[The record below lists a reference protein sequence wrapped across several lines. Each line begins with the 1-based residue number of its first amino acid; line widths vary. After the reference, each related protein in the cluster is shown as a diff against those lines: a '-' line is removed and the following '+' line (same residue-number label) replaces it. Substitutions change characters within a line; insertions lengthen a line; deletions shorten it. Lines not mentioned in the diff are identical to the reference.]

1 MNQVARVFEVP
12 MIATEQ
18 YPEKLGQ
25 IVPEIKDNL
34 PRLQV
39 VYEKTMFSMMTEEV
53 KKSLAMQPERHN
65 IILYGI
71 ETHVCVQQTAM
82 DALEMGYNVHV
93 LVDGVSSQR
102 ALDRSVAIKKM
113 SDLGVSLTTTESIIF
128 EIMRDQQHP
137 KFKSIL
143 PTLKVPRG
151 PQFDA
156 M

>member
-1 MNQVARVFEVP
+1 MNQVARIFEVP
-12 MIATEQ
+12 MIVTEQ

-102 ALDRSVAIKKM
+102 ALDRTVAIKKM
-113 SDLGVSLTTTESIIF
+113 SDYGVSMTTTESIIF

-137 KFKSIL
+137 KFKAIL
-143 PTLKVPRG
+143 PTLKVPRP
-151 PQFDA
+151 PQFEG

>member
-1 MNQVARVFEVP
+1 
-12 MIATEQ
+12 
-18 YPEKLGQ
+18 
-25 IVPEIKDNL
+25 
-34 PRLQV
+34 
-39 VYEKTMFSMMTEEV
+39 MFSMMTEEV

-102 ALDRSVAIKKM
+102 ALDRTVAIKKM
-113 SDLGVSLTTTESIIF
+113 SDYGVSMTTTESIIF

-137 KFKSIL
+137 KFKAIL
-143 PTLKVPRG
+143 PTLKVPRP
-151 PQFDA
+151 PQFEG